1 MNKKLSTKITLAL
14 LVSVLSTL
22 AVTSLALAWGETQ
35 VYLEK
40 LNSTPETLTVDLM
53 VEDVSDLYG
62 AEFQLRYDP
71 AVLAVLDAR
80 PEEEGV
86 QIEPG
91 QLLPVDQGFV
101 VMNQVDE
108 ANGTI
113 TFAMTLL
120 NPAPAANGTGS
131 LGRITFNILQ
141 DSPTTIDIPKANLV
155 SSQVELIPT
164 ETTALNLGQ
173 NDFPWWIVGAGALV
187 IGILAIG
194 GGLWLVSKTRQQ
206 PATVHQTSRQEP
218 ARTPVTPVQRPGSAQ
233 KGQPLSGEMP
243 SQAPPAK

>member
-1 MNKKLSTKITLAL
+1 MHKKRSTKIALAL
-14 LVSVLSTL
+14 LVGVLSTL
-22 AVTSLALAWGETQ
+22 AATSLAFAWGETQ

-62 AEFQLRYDP
+62 AEFQVSYDP

-80 PEEEGV
+80 PQEEGV

-101 VMNQVDE
+101 VMNQADQ

-120 NPAPAANGTGS
+120 NPAPAASGAGS
-131 LGRITFNILQ
+131 LGRITFDILQ
-141 DSPTTIDIPKANLV
+141 DSPTTIEIPKANLV

-164 ETTALNLGQ
+164 ETTPFNLGQ
-173 NDFPWWIVGAGALV
+173 NDFPWWIVGAGVLV
-187 IGILAIG
+187 IGIVAVG
-194 GGLWLVSKTRQQ
+194 GGLWLVNKTKRQ
-206 PATVHQTSRQEP
+206 PAGVHQISRQEP
-218 ARTPVTPVQRPGSAQ
+218 ARAPVAMGQRTGSIQ
-233 KGQPLSGEMP
+233 KGQPLTGELP
-243 SQAPPAK
+243 SQTPPAK